1 MTIPNKYDIISMSRG
16 NERRQ
21 KPQLKVRPQRRYVDN
36 AVVVLESKN
45 NEKILRK
52 PLDKY
57 IRVWYNIYTKE
68 REEILMRVT
77 KLIREYVEETVSA
90 MPKFANLTPEEQEYK
105 TLQSN
110 ITDFQNAVDKE
121 VDESV
126 AEAIE
131 KFRTTHNLSADI
143 RLEVS
148 CHTKISWSTYGS
160 DLAGKA
166 RDAERER
173 KEARDNAIKEI
184 LLNLELGADRKELDE
199 MLKKLAE

>member
-1 MTIPNKYDIISMSRG
+1 
-16 NERRQ
+16 
-21 KPQLKVRPQRRYVDN
+21 
-36 AVVVLESKN
+36 
-45 NEKILRK
+45 
-52 PLDKY
+52 
-57 IRVWYNIYTKE
+57 
-68 REEILMRVT
+68 MRVT

-131 KFRTTHNLSADI
+131 KFRTTHNLGADI
-143 RLEVS
+143 KLEVS
-148 CHTKISWSTYGS
+148 CYTKVNWGTYNS
-160 DLAGKA
+160 DIANRA
-166 RDAERER
+166 RKAERER

-199 MLKKLAE
+199 MLKRLAE

>member
-1 MTIPNKYDIISMSRG
+1 
-16 NERRQ
+16 
-21 KPQLKVRPQRRYVDN
+21 
-36 AVVVLESKN
+36 
-45 NEKILRK
+45 
-52 PLDKY
+52 
-57 IRVWYNIYTKE
+57 
-68 REEILMRVT
+68 MRVT
-77 KLIREYVEETVSA
+77 KLIREYVEKTVSA
-90 MPKFANLTPEEQEYK
+90 MPKFATPTPEEQEYR

-131 KFRTTHNLSADI
+131 NFRATHNLGADI
-143 RLEVS
+143 KLEVS
-148 CHTKISWSTYGS
+148 CHTKVNWSLYNS
-160 DLAGKA
+160 DLANRA
-166 RDAERER
+166 RKAERER